1 MPSGSWLLRPRSR
14 PEPRNAE
21 DAPVSTLEDTIG
33 NQRRRAGVRR
43 IAWLSG
49 LILGLYLVGRG
60 VAEIFVID
68 ASDPATYRNDW
79 GGPSL
84 AGVLAVHC
92 GPGLVA
98 AVVMVI
104 AAIRVR
110 RSRHVRR
117 QAKTLQ
123 RT

>member
-1 MPSGSWLLRPRSR
+1 
-14 PEPRNAE
+14 
-21 DAPVSTLEDTIG
+21 
-33 NQRRRAGVRR
+33 VRR
-43 IAWLSG
+43 IAWLAG
-49 LILGLYLVGRG
+49 LILGLYLVGRA

-98 AVVMVI
+98 AVLMVI
-104 AAIRVR
+104 AVIRIR
-110 RSRHVRR
+110 RSRHVPR

-123 RT
+123 RTQS